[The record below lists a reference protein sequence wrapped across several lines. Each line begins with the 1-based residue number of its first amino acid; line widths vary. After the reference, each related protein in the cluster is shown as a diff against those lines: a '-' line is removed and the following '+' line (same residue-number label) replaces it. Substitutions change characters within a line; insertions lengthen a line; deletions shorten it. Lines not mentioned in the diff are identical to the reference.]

1 MNWLHLTVRKERNV
15 IPRPDMR
22 GQDAPKDLQVFQL
35 TRESIPSAHIYMEAQ
50 IFTPDSRRL
59 VVHRSAN
66 AHADAW
72 DDAQHQFLLCD
83 LDDNG
88 ALSPL
93 TTERCAKGPS
103 LSPDGKWMYYFLDRT
118 FPGGGDFE
126 LKRVRL
132 DGTGRETLLSVAGAI
147 PGTTQRVSKLYVLS
161 TISPDGKRLA
171 TACFLGDGK
180 TANAPWA
187 VLVFD
192 LEKRDVSMIELGPT
206 FCNVHPQYCRSFDPA
221 HAHDLMI
228 QENHGCDLDAAGK
241 VLKLVSGDGA
251 DIHVI
256 RDDGTEWRDYP
267 WGRDGV
273 EFCQGHQCWR
283 GRDYCAITGTIN
295 RAIDGAELIQGEP
308 LPHVGHVGTKIIG
321 GRRVNLSRNFQPPR
335 CYHFSTDIAARRLV
349 TDYRLPDARMNVAA
363 ADFPADPEGALEKV
377 RMLLTPQPPQE
388 KAIHMHPF
396 CSPDGTM
403 ALFNSTE
410 SGVLQAYMARGI
422 G

>member
-1 MNWLHLTVRKERNV
+1 M

-22 GQDAPKDLQVFQL
+22 GPEAPKGLEVFQL
-35 TRESIPSAHIYMEAQ
+35 TSESIPSAHIYMEAQ

-72 DDAQHQFLLCD
+72 DDSLHQFLLCD
-83 LDDNG
+83 LDDKG

-93 TTERCAKGPS
+93 TTERCAKGPA

-180 TANAPWA
+180 TANAPWG

-192 LEKRDVSMIELGPT
+192 LEKRDVSLIELGPT
-206 FCNVHPQYCRSFDPA
+206 FCNVHPQYSRSLDPA

-228 QENHGCDLDAAGK
+228 QENHGCDLDATGK

-283 GRDYCAITGTIN
+283 GREYRAITGTIN

-308 LPHVGHVGTKIIG
+308 MPHVGHVGKKIAG

-335 CYHFSTDIAARRLV
+335 CYHFSTDIAGRRLV
-349 TDYRLPDARMNVAA
+349 TDYRLPDARMNVAV

-388 KAIHMHPF
+388 KAIHMHPY